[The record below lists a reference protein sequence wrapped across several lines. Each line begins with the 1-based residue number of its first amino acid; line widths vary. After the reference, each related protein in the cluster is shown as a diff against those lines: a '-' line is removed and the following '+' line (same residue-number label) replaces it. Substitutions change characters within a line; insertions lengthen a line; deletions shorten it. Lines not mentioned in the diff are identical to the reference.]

1 MIKRITVGFFLIIFL
16 LGLVYVAW
24 PMPQSIND
32 FADLPN
38 SSKSTEEGDT
48 VQVPNVA
55 AYFSDQRRI
64 VVTRFYKQQFENL
77 NIFGIKIP
85 ALTINRRVEEADQII
100 RDQIVSTYF
109 EEYYYP
115 LRSSFY
121 VNGLEPVRDDGTL
134 FFPAPVQLFHQG
146 RDYTTKT
153 TVRYYPSS
161 LLVRLVV
168 YIGIWLVSIS
178 FVILVFKMLR
188 KPGDKK

>member
-1 MIKRITVGFFLIIFL
+1 
-16 LGLVYVAW
+16 
-24 PMPQSIND
+24 MPQSIND

-55 AYFSDQRRI
+55 AYYSDQRR
-64 VVTRFYKQQFENL
+64 VAVTQFYKQQFETL
-77 NIFGIKIP
+77 SIFGIKIP
-85 ALTINRRVEEADQII
+85 ALRINRRVEEADQII

-153 TVRYYPSS
+153 TVRYYPSG
-161 LLVRLVV
+161 LLVRLIV
-168 YIGIWLVSIS
+168 YIGIWLISIS
-178 FVILVFKMLR
+178 FVLLVLRMLR
-188 KPGDKK
+188 KQGDSK

>member
-1 MIKRITVGFFLIIFL
+1 
-16 LGLVYVAW
+16 
-24 PMPQSIND
+24 
-32 FADLPN
+32 
-38 SSKSTEEGDT
+38 
-48 VQVPNVA
+48 
-55 AYFSDQRRI
+55 